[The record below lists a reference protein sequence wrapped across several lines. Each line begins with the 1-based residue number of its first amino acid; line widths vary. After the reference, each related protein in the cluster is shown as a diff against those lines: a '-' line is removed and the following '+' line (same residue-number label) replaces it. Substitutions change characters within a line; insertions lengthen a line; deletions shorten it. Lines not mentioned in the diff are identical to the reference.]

1 MDDLFTKLL
10 TKSWNELCKMCK
22 VCQGEMFVRTALMGD
37 L

>member
-10 TKSWNELCKMCK
+10 TKSWNELWPGE

>member
-1 MDDLFTKLL
+1 MDDLFTKLI
-10 TKSWNELCKMCK
+10 TKSWNELCK